1 MFLISRQEYN
11 HVNNHMKIKCEN
23 ILNYFRLG
31 TKYNKMAESIL
42 QNLKTD
48 VIHRIDVNFKMKH
61 KLLIFQIFQKL

>member
-42 QNLKTD
+42 
-48 VIHRIDVNFKMKH
+48 
-61 KLLIFQIFQKL
+61 